1 LAVGTYHLSLLVNP
15 TPATPWTYTALQEA
29 PFYPTYAIWEAQ
41 IEIVEGT
48 PFSASLL
55 PAKTAY
61 EESVLPGTIGYS
73 DVIFLKSELEGTGIN
88 ISDISTIKGKLRIY
102 DKTKTTPQLVQEKE
116 FTYTRK

>member
-1 LAVGTYHLSLLVNP
+1 MNNTCAYIIQGIDPEDTRGLAVNCYLENRSKGTLNFVWSDV
-15 TPATPWTYTALQEA
+15 T
-29 PFYPTYAIWEAQ
+29 ID
-41 IEIVEGT
+41 GR
-48 PFSASLL
+48 

-88 ISDISTIKGKLRIY
+88 ISDIATIKGKLRIY

-116 FTYTRK
+116 FSYTRK